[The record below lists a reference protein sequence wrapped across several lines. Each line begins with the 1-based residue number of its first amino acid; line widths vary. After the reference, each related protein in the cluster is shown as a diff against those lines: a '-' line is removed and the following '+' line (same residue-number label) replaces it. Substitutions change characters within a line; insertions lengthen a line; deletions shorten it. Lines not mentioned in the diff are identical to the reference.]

1 MHVPTVELAEA
12 QTTGR
17 LRTVYLGIIRDI
29 YGKWPRAADV
39 RHRPNF
45 RKPTEVCSQASL
57 DERCST

>member
-29 YGKWPRAADV
+29 YGKWAQSSGCPA
-39 RHRPNF
+39 P
-45 RKPTEVCSQASL
+45 PELPQAN
-57 DERCST
+57 